1 MFILVFSL
9 FSQHLL
15 EREREREW
23 RGVEGGERISSRF
36 HTESRAQPGAQSHDP
51 EIMT

>member
-15 EREREREW
+15 ERERER

-36 HTESRAQPGAQSHDP
+36 HTESRAQHGAQSHDP
-51 EIMT
+51 KTMT